1 MAEDEFV
8 LDILLKP
15 HHPLTDVALRYPGRQ
30 KLIGKPAAFGL
41 PEFQRIRAMPSA
53 EFAGATLDIG
63 SSGSGGENNHPAFT
77 GSGGAV
83 GHFISHRTQVPLI
96 LFVI

>member
-63 SSGSGGENNHPAFT
+63 SSGSGGESNTLPSLEAA
-77 GSGGAV
+77 GRWV
-83 GHFISHRTQVPLI
+83 ISSAIEHRFP
-96 LFVI
+96 